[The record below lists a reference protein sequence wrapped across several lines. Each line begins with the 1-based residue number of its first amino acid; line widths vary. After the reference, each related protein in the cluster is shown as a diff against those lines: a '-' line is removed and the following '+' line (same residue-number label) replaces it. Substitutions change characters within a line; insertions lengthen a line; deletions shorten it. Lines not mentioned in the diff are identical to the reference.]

1 MRKQILAGAS
11 ATGSTSTAPPPTGF
25 FCLLILWQDMFSPMC
40 LCLLPAGFVVQS
52 CWLRG
57 LPSPASLSRG
67 ESFSEKSWTDL
78 CQVTVKGWNVIQ
90 QRSLNCDLPFVT
102 GQECFVVVKT
112 YLLSCLK
119 PPLSNKVYLLID
131 ALICWSWSDFKQL
144 KVNQP
149 LYIAPDLWLMTIW
162 LLQNKMSPNV
172 SHLLRNICMIDCRVH
187 SKSQIFL

>member
-1 MRKQILAGAS
+1 MVTGAS
-11 ATGSTSTAPPPTGF
+11 ATWLTSTAPPPTGF

-40 LCLLPAGFVVQS
+40 LCLLPAGVVVQS

-112 YLLSCLK
+112 YVSCLALNHCCPTK
-119 PPLSNKVYLLID
+119 CTLID
-131 ALICWSWSDFKQL
+131 TLLCLYWSDFKQS

-149 LYIAPDLWLMTIW
+149 LYIAPDLWWQFDYCSIKCFRMYRI
-162 LLQNKMSPNV
+162 
-172 SHLLRNICMIDCRVH
+172 
-187 SKSQIFL
+187 